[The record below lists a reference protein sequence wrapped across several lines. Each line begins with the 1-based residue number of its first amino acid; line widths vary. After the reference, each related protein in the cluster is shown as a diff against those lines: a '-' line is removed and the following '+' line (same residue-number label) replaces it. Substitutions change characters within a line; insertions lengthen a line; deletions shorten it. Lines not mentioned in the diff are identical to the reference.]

1 MLLEANRSWTVSDVV
16 SVLLTRSLNPKLP
29 TQVEEFSEAD
39 SEENVEYKDIGS
51 LQISKLI
58 MLIDIQIIIKIV
70 FIS

>member
-1 MLLEANRSWTVSDVV
+1 M
-16 SVLLTRSLNPKLP
+16 
-29 TQVEEFSEAD
+29 EEFSEAD

-70 FIS
+70 FISWIGKIALFSIAN